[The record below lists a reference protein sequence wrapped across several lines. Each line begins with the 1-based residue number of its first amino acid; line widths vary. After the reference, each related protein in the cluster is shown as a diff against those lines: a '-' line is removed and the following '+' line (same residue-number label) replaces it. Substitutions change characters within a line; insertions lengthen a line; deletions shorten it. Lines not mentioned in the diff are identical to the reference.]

1 MALNGDSVVAEG
13 ERKVADVT
21 HKMLHLLNEAMEKG
35 AGTLVGKIQSAAA
48 QKEKQKLMESFGVTK
63 EFQKYMDSKEGKMQ
77 SFLRR
82 KTTSIL
88 PEK

>member
-35 AGTLVGKIQSAAA
+35 AGTLVGKIQSFIVYR
-48 QKEKQKLMESFGVTK
+48 EK
-63 EFQKYMDSKEGKMQ
+63 
-77 SFLRR
+77 
-82 KTTSIL
+82 
-88 PEK
+88 